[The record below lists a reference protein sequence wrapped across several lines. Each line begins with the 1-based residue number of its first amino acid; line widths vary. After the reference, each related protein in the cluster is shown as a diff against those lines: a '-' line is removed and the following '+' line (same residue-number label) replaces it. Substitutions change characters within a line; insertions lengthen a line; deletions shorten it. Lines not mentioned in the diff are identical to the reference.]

1 MSCNHEGKCS
11 YYMMAALDRAGR
23 CIDIV
28 TMIIAKSPAYSQT
41 PVYAVYYPRPSVEL
55 HDMDTLHIV
64 SHCWNCLHGIT

>member
-23 CIDIV
+23 GIDIV

-41 PVYAVYYPRPSVEL
+41 PVYAV
-55 HDMDTLHIV
+55 
-64 SHCWNCLHGIT
+64 

>member
-11 YYMMAALDRAGR
+11 YYMMAALDHARR

-41 PVYAVYYPRPSVEL
+41 PVYAV
-55 HDMDTLHIV
+55 
-64 SHCWNCLHGIT
+64 